1 MVLLTSPIL
10 NNLILFII
18 KAFRSSPVPS
28 LLAEANEPS
37 LYNRRIKFAMQ
48 YITKLCWNP
57 SNPSYSCVF
66 NPVFSD
72 HDEKKPLRLS
82 LHLDCKCVGTN
93 ILPSY
98 LEVVLTQLRIGHT
111 SLTSLFFYWNQNL
124 DQSLCHVSV
133 HWLWSTYSQSV

>member
-1 MVLLTSPIL
+1 MLIALCFCIFTECWYIQSWIMALSSMVLLTSPIL

-37 LYNRRIKFAMQ
+37 LYNRRIKLAMQ

-66 NPVFSD
+66 NPMFSD
-72 HDEKKPLRLS
+72 HDE
-82 LHLDCKCVGTN
+82 CECVGTN

-111 SLTSLFFYWNQNL
+111 CLTHCFF
-124 DQSLCHVSV
+124 
-133 HWLWSTYSQSV
+133 